1 MIDGPTCAHVR
12 LPLWGDCLHPNTLK
26 RTVQP
31 HRVAREPALA
41 DAAAEAKQRVMDASP
56 TLKYLLGPH
65 GTYLEP
71 VRAHWVL
78 LREALFPVILHTRMD
93 WVYARGQ
100 FPVAVQIACPCRSV
114 YVRTDVAPCA
124 HADTAT
130 PESTPHVGSGAGA
143 GVPTTTEN
151 TQAEGGDRA
160 SIATGR
166 VPDAVASRVC
176 AQCNGTARLRP
187 PLSRRAHHR
196 RPKPI
201 QHLPALPNLQMP
213 RSRLSASV
221 LSLR

>member
-1 MIDGPTCAHVR
+1 MIDI
-12 LPLWGDCLHPNTLK
+12 LK
-26 RTVQP
+26 
-31 HRVAREPALA
+31 LIL
-41 DAAAEAKQRVMDASP
+41 M
-56 TLKYLLGPH
+56 
-65 GTYLEP
+65 
-71 VRAHWVL
+71 
-78 LREALFPVILHTRMD
+78 FPVILHTRMD

-187 PLSRRAHHR
+187 PSHMRRGSTCASFSMRDAH
-196 RPKPI
+196 
-201 QHLPALPNLQMP
+201 
-213 RSRLSASV
+213 
-221 LSLR
+221 SLRPSQSA